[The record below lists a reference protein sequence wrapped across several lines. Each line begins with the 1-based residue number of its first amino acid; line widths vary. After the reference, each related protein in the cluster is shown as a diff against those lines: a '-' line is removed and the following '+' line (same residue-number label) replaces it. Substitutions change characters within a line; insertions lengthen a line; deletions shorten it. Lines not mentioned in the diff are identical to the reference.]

1 MRGLLRVAAIGASG
15 QLGGTERVLLD
26 LAANASDLGVDL
38 RVVVPKGGP
47 LIAALAERGVPAA
60 VVEAPP
66 RLLRGSQQPGH
77 LWTAAPALFGL
88 LQWSKRL
95 RDHDFISNADLIYT
109 ISFKPHLAAVLGR
122 LRPVVWH
129 LHEFPPE
136 STGGFWRFLAR
147 RIPNALIANSTAVA
161 ESWGPPAALPP
172 HRLTAIHNGADL
184 DRFTPRRPTKWIHS
198 RLGIPPDRRLIGM
211 PAVLAG
217 WKGQREVVEA
227 FRLIQDEFSDVH
239 LVLVGGAIY
248 DSVAEGEYAAEIEEL
263 VGGRGAGRGARG
275 EGDPCSQSFSVIR
288 GRVHLVPFQEGVEA
302 VYPEFEVTVHYS
314 LRPEPFGRVVLESMA
329 CGVPVIAADEGG
341 PREILGAEGEGGGG
355 WLVEP
360 RNPEALAR
368 GLREVLGRSREEL
381 RVTGERGRRRAK
393 KLFSSRRFAEEVV
406 AVFRSAS
413 VPVGGP

>member
-1 MRGLLRVAAIGASG
+1 MREPLRVAAIGASG

-26 LAANASDLGVDL
+26 LAANASDLGIDL
-38 RVVVPKGGP
+38 RVVVPKDGP
-47 LIAALAERGVPAA
+47 LIGALAECGVPAA

-77 LWTAAPALFGL
+77 LWTAAPALLGL

-95 RDHDFISNADLIYT
+95 RDHEFVSDADLIYT

-122 LRPVVWH
+122 LRPAVWH

-147 RIPNALIANSTAVA
+147 RIPTALIANSTAVA
-161 ESWGPPAALPP
+161 EAWGPPTALPP
-172 HRLTAIHNGADL
+172 YRLTAVRNGADL
-184 DRFTPRRPTKWIHS
+184 DRFTPRRPTKWIHD
-198 RLGIPPDRRLIGM
+198 RLGILPDRRLIGM

-248 DSVAEGEYAAEIEEL
+248 DSVAEREYCAEIEEL
-263 VGGRGAGRGARG
+263 VGGGRG
-275 EGDPCSQSFSVIR
+275 EGR
-288 GRVHLVPFQEGVEA
+288 GERGEGRPHPTSARVHLVPFQEDVER

-314 LRPEPFGRVVLESMA
+314 IRPEPFGRVVLESMA

-341 PREILGAEGEGGGG
+341 PREILGEEGEGGGG

-368 GLREVLGRSREEL
+368 GLRDVLGHSREEL
-381 RVTGERGRRRAK
+381 GVTGDRGRRRAK
-393 KLFSSRRFAEEVV
+393 ELFSARRFAEEVV

>member
-1 MRGLLRVAAIGASG
+1 LRELLRVAAIGASG

-26 LAANASDLGVDL
+26 LAANADDLGVDL
-38 RVVVPKGGP
+38 RVVLPKGGP

-66 RLLRGSQQPGH
+66 RLLRSSQQPGH

-95 RDHDFISNADLIYT
+95 RDHEFISNADLIYT

-122 LRPVVWH
+122 LRPAVWH

-147 RIPNALIANSTAVA
+147 RIPDALIANSAAVA
-161 ESWGPPAALPP
+161 ESWGPPTALPP
-172 HRLTAIHNGADL
+172 YRLTAVCNGVDL
-184 DRFTPRRPTKWIHS
+184 DRFTPRRPTKWIHE

-227 FRLIQDEFSDVH
+227 FRLIQDEFSDVD
-239 LVLVGGAIY
+239 LVFVGGAIY
-248 DSVAEGEYAAEIEEL
+248 DSVAEREYAAEIEEL
-263 VGGRGAGRGARG
+263 VGGRGEGRGERG
-275 EGDPCSQSFSVIR
+275 EGRPAPP
-288 GRVHLVPFQEGVEA
+288 RVHLVPFQEDIEG
-302 VYPEFEVTVHYS
+302 VYPEFDVTVHYS
-314 LRPEPFGRVVLESMA
+314 TRPEPFGRVVLESMA

-341 PREILGAEGEGGGG
+341 PREILGGKGEGGGG

-368 GLREVLGRSREEL
+368 GLRDVLERSREEL

-393 KLFSSRRFAEEVV
+393 ELFSSRRFAEEVV

>member
-1 MRGLLRVAAIGASG
+1 MRELLRVAAIGASG

-26 LAANASDLGVDL
+26 LAANASDLGIDL

-47 LIAALAERGVPAA
+47 LIAALAECGVPAA

-95 RDHDFISNADLIYT
+95 RDHEFISNADLIYT
-109 ISFKPHLAAVLGR
+109 ISFKPHLAAAFGR

-147 RIPNALIANSTAVA
+147 RIPDALIANSTAVA
-161 ESWGPPAALPP
+161 ESWGPPTALPP
-172 HRLTAIHNGADL
+172 SRLTAIWNGADV
-184 DRFTPRRPTKWIHS
+184 DRFTPRRPTKWIHQ
-198 RLGIPPDRRLIGM
+198 RLGIPHDRRLIGM

-217 WKGQREVVEA
+217 WKGQREVMEA

-248 DSVAEGEYAAEIEEL
+248 DSVAE
-263 VGGRGAGRGARG
+263 R
-275 EGDPCSQSFSVIR
+275 
-288 GRVHLVPFQEGVEA
+288 
-302 VYPEFEVTVHYS
+302 
-314 LRPEPFGRVVLESMA
+314 
-329 CGVPVIAADEGG
+329 
-341 PREILGAEGEGGGG
+341 
-355 WLVEP
+355 
-360 RNPEALAR
+360 
-368 GLREVLGRSREEL
+368 
-381 RVTGERGRRRAK
+381 
-393 KLFSSRRFAEEVV
+393 
-406 AVFRSAS
+406 
-413 VPVGGP
+413 

>member
-1 MRGLLRVAAIGASG
+1 MRELLRVAAIGASG

-26 LAANASDLGVDL
+26 LAANASDLGIDL

-47 LIAALAERGVPAA
+47 LMAALAECGVPAA

-95 RDHDFISNADLIYT
+95 RDHEFISNADLIYT
-109 ISFKPHLAAVLGR
+109 ISFKPHLAAAFGR
-122 LRPVVWH
+122 FRPVVWH
-129 LHEFPPE
+129 LHEFPPA

-147 RIPNALIANSTAVA
+147 RIPDALIANSTAVA
-161 ESWGPPAALPP
+161 ESWGPPTALPP
-172 HRLTAIHNGADL
+172 HRLTAVRNGADV
-184 DRFTPRRPTKWIHS
+184 DRFTPRRPTTWIHE
-198 RLGIPPDRRLIGM
+198 RLGIPHDRRLIGM
-211 PAVLAG
+211 PAVFAG
-217 WKGQREVVEA
+217 WKGQREVMEA

-248 DSVAEGEYAAEIEEL
+248 DSVAEREYAAEIEEL
-263 VGGRGAGRGARG
+263 VGRG
-275 EGDPCSQSFSVIR
+275 EGR
-288 GRVHLVPFQEGVEA
+288 GERGEGRPAPPRVQLPRVHLVPFQEDVEG
-302 VYPEFEVTVHYS
+302 VYPEFDVTVHYS
-314 LRPEPFGRVVLESMA
+314 TRPEPFGRVVLESMA

-341 PREILGAEGEGGGG
+341 PREILGGDCEGG

-368 GLREVLGRSREEL
+368 GLRDVLGRSREEL
-381 RVTGERGRRRAK
+381 KVTGERGRRRAK
-393 KLFSSRRFAEEVV
+393 ELFSSRRFAEEVV
-406 AVFRSAS
+406 AVFRRAE